1 VRRGCEGRLTEAE
14 ANHWMARALAE
25 ARRAHKLGEVP
36 IGAVV
41 IAGGKIVGRGHNET
55 IRAHD
60 PTAHA
65 EILALRRAARRLGV
79 ERLTDA
85 EVFVTLEPCVMC
97 AGAMIQARIALLTF
111 ACRDPKAGAV
121 VSLYALASDRRLN
134 HRFGFREGIL
144 EAECR
149 SLLQGFFRTRRAENR
164 RASKLR

>member
-1 VRRGCEGRLTEAE
+1 VRRGCAGRLTEAE
-14 ANHWMARALAE
+14 ASQWMARALAE
-25 ARRAHKLGEVP
+25 ARRAEKLGEVP

-41 IAGGKIVGRGHNET
+41 IAGGKIVGRGYNET

-65 EILALRRAARRLGV
+65 EILALRRAGRRLGV

-85 EVFVTLEPCVMC
+85 EVFVTLEPCAMC
-97 AGAMIQARIALLTF
+97 AGAMVQARIASLTF
-111 ACRDPKAGAV
+111 ACRDPKAGAI
-121 VSLYALASDRRLN
+121 VSLYGLASDARLN

-149 SLLQGFFRTRRAENR
+149 SLLQGFFGRRRMENR
-164 RASKLR
+164 RAAKFR